1 MKKTIKKVI
10 NLWQG
15 YQLTPLEKDVLTELT
30 MSEFS
35 KFKHKRCHPME
46 LMERTL
52 VVFGKEYKGDHNE
65 LNTRCK
71 RKGK

>member
-1 MKKTIKKVI
+1 MEKTTKKVI
-10 NLWQG
+10 NLWKG
-15 YQLTPLEKDVLTELT
+15 YQLTQLEKDVLTELT

-35 KFKHKRCHPME
+35 KFKHERCHPME

-52 VVFGKEYKGDHNE
+52 TVFGKEFKGDQNE
-65 LNTRCK
+65 HSTRCK